1 VDHEL
6 ERHVLAERSF
16 WVAGGLAVLA
26 GVGPLV
32 AAMGQ
37 TNRLAGVVV
46 PMLGAAGGCAALA
59 LTYRRG
65 RTFSALIYLLTG
77 LAIVYGL
84 LLVLAIPMRLAVE
97 GTCPPAPQRCT
108 NGLEMQLSS
117 PETLALSIAVGFGVL
132 SLLAGFF
139 GLLALYRLPPAS
151 GAQAPSVWPEKE
163 PEGCRRAETKEE
175 EKPAAEKAE
184 PAEPPKADSPG

>member
-1 VDHEL
+1 MDHDL

-16 WVAGGLAVLA
+16 WVAGGLAIVA
-26 GVGPLV
+26 AIGPLI
-32 AAMGQ
+32 AAIGQ

-65 RTFSALIYLLTG
+65 RTFSALIYLVTG

-84 LLVLAIPMRLAVE
+84 LLALAVPMRLAVE

-108 NGLEMQLSS
+108 NGLEMQLSN

-132 SLLAGFF
+132 SLLTGFF
-139 GLLALYRLPPAS
+139 GLLALYRLRPGS
-151 GAQAPSVWPEKE
+151 TTQAPAVWPEKE
-163 PEGCRRAETKEE
+163 PEGWRRTETKQE
-175 EKPAAEKAE
+175 AE
-184 PAEPPKADSPG
+184 PAPEKSEAAEPTEAEPPG

>member
-1 VDHEL
+1 MDHEL
-6 ERHVLAERSF
+6 ERHVIAERSF
-16 WVAGGLAVLA
+16 WVACGLSILA
-26 GVGPLV
+26 GVGPLI
-32 AAMGQ
+32 AAVGQ

-65 RTFSALIYLLTG
+65 RTYSALIYLVTG
-77 LAIVYGL
+77 LAIVYGV
-84 LLVLAIPMRLAVE
+84 LLVTAVPMRLAVE
-97 GTCPPAPQRCT
+97 GTCPPAPARCT

-139 GLLALYRLPPAS
+139 GLLALYRLRPGSA
-151 GAQAPSVWPEKE
+151 AAAPSVWPDKE
-163 PEGCRRAETKEE
+163 PEGWRRPEAREE
-175 EKPAAEKAE
+175 EKPQAE
-184 PAEPPKADSPG
+184 PAGAPEPPGPESPG